1 MERQS
6 EVLAGCEVV
15 WSTGWIMVSGAIDL
29 ASAPALERRLR
40 ALVGPGELVVDCR
53 SVTFLDVAG
62 LRMLAGLGDL
72 ARAGGTTV
80 CLHCSPEM
88 TEMLTLCGVRE
99 LPGVA
104 LRPEND
110 DSPGSRR

>member
-6 EVLAGCEVV
+6 EVLAGCEAE
-15 WSTGWIMVSGAIDL
+15 WSAGWIAVSGAIDA
-29 ASAPALERRLR
+29 ASAPGLGQRLR
-40 ALVGPGELVVDCR
+40 ALVGPGQLDVDCR

-62 LRMLAGLGDL
+62 LRMLAEVGATAHAVG
-72 ARAGGTTV
+72 ATV
-80 CLHCSPEM
+80 CLQCSPAV

-104 LRPEND
+104 LKHGSH
-110 DSPGSRR
+110 DSPGSRQ